1 MWGSISQ
8 TIQFKTLRMSALK
21 RKIIEEYNKYVEA
34 LFVGKSFNYDYII
47 DMITFSEMGSLTSN
61 PELIQNYYLN
71 K

>member
-1 MWGSISQ
+1 
-8 TIQFKTLRMSALK
+8 MSALK
-21 RKIIEEYNKYVEA
+21 RKIIEEYNKFIEA

-47 DMITFSEMGSLTSN
+47 DMITFNEMGSLTSN